1 MKKYNISKLLIPTF
15 LIAFLVLMGWLN
27 NNISSYTVRILGFWA
42 IYIIFSSTL
51 QLVYG
56 YSGQLTLG
64 HAGLIAIGAYIVA
77 ILTIS
82 PENKQIMFLLKPPIW
97 PISIIQWPFLPS
109 ILITGI
115 ITAGIGFLVSAP
127 ALRLRGDYLSMVTLG
142 FSEVIRL
149 IIVNCPSVFNG
160 AMGLRSIP
168 PYANLAWTWGLAIIT
183 VFVIKRLESSSYG
196 RAMKAICEDEIASE
210 ALGINLY
217 KHKILAFVV
226 SAFFAGIGG
235 GLMASVIGTID
246 PNTFKMGL
254 TNAIIMVVILGGI
267 RSVTGVILA
276 SGIYVGMSE
285 LFRVVEVPRQVFN
298 FYYPGIP
305 GMRVE
310 VFAFLLLII
319 ILYLRNG
326 ILGSREFSFS
336 WFSSALKYVR
346 NKNAKRIE

>member
-1 MKKYNISKLLIPTF
+1 MKNVTIKKFIIPAL
-15 LIAFLVLMGWLN
+15 LIAFLVFMGWVN
-27 NNISSYTVRILGFWA
+27 KNVNTYIVRILGFWA

-56 YSGQLTLG
+56 YSGQLSLG
-64 HAGLIAIGAYIVA
+64 HAGLIAVGAYIVA

-97 PISIIQWPFLPS
+97 PINSIQWPFLPA
-109 ILITGI
+109 ILAAGI
-115 ITAGIGFLVSAP
+115 VTAIIGFLVSAP

-149 IIVNCPSVFNG
+149 IIVNCPTIFNG

-168 PYANLAWTWGLAIIT
+168 PYANLVWTWGFAIVT

-210 ALGINLY
+210 ALGINLFR
-217 KHKILAFVV
+217 HKILAFVV

-235 GLMASVIGTID
+235 GLMASVLGTID
-246 PNTFKMGL
+246 PNTFKMSL
-254 TNAIIMVVILGGI
+254 TNAIIMIVILGGI
-267 RSVTGVILA
+267 RSITGVILA

-285 LFRVVEVPRQVFN
+285 LLRVVEVPRRIFGWS
-298 FYYPGIP
+298 YPGVP

-310 VFAFLLLII
+310 IFALLLLLI

-326 ILGSREFSFS
+326 LLGSKEFSFS
-336 WFSSALKYVR
+336 WLASIFDPHR
-346 NKNAKRIE
+346 NKKVKGIQ